1 MSSNKLDQQR
11 QEIRAVFTEM
21 VEAWGRGD
29 ADAYGAVFTEDAT
42 YTAWFG
48 TLFQGRADIV
58 ESHRALFG
66 SFLKD
71 TKMAD
76 DVVDIRFYGPD
87 TAVVNSRGDLY
98 KGSPKTP
105 DRLSKVQTYTL
116 VRQDGQWLI
125 ASFQNTKRKQLME
138 RFTFRFAPGARPAA
152 QR

>member
-1 MSSNKLDQQR
+1 MSSKNLEQQR

-29 ADAYGAVFTEDAT
+29 ADAYGALFAEDAT

-48 TLFQGRADIV
+48 TLFQGRTDIV

-66 SFLKD
+66 SFLEN

-98 KGSPKTP
+98 KGSPKP
-105 DRLSKVQTYTL
+105 PHRLAKVQTYTL
-116 VRQDGQWLI
+116 VRQDGRWLI
-125 ASFQNTKRKQLME
+125 ASFQNTKRKRLME
-138 RFTFRFAPGARPAA
+138 RFTFRFAPNARPAA